1 MRSWRLAAVVAD
13 TWKGFSNLAGLSST
27 VTFVTVTHAIL
38 EPQPTKAKN
47 QARRWSAV
55 QRRASVKNRAR
66 TRACWSRRGLTGERL
81 VVHIC
86 ACVSGTAHL
95 RGSGGRAPMSPRPV
109 APCFVWR
116 GEGGGVLNRG
126 SWFSTL
132 SASYSRDHSWL
143 HYPYHAV
150 TIGLVESTFVCKH
163 THTKASNAN
172 SCLSRRSSWRHRL
185 RSPRPSQTFPPRSY
199 SPTLHHPRPPRDVH
213 RRVRQLRLEQ
223 LEADEI
229 HVRPCCC
236 CRRHHGGCVGKLA
249 SLPGRQAFW

>member
-1 MRSWRLAAVVAD
+1 MAVAVAVGWGGPGVRSWRLAAVVAD

-47 QARRWSAV
+47 QARRWSVV

-109 APCFVWR
+109 APCFVCAGREEGVQAGKHGQEFSIIAPTWTAPLLRAHRRASLGAAGRHPWGWR
-116 GEGGGVLNRG
+116 RIQARR
-126 SWFSTL
+126 STCL
-132 SASYSRDHSWL
+132 L
-143 HYPYHAV
+143 LLAV
-150 TIGLVESTFVCKH
+150 QRRRVESLVLG
-163 THTKASNAN
+163 A
-172 SCLSRRSSWRHRL
+172 LSSS
-185 RSPRPSQTFPPRSY
+185 P
-199 SPTLHHPRPPRDVH
+199 VH
-213 RRVRQLRLEQ
+213 RALVLVLGTNIAVLLDCSSRL
-223 LEADEI
+223 DS
-229 HVRPCCC
+229 V
-236 CRRHHGGCVGKLA
+236 
-249 SLPGRQAFW
+249 AFLTYLLTYFR